1 MGTIE
6 AEATQADGVRGAA
19 YQAFWLLR
27 IGFTVAPILFG
38 IDKFFNWTVHWP
50 DYLAGWINNIM
61 PGSAQGFM
69 YFVGVVEIAA
79 GLIVAVAPVIG
90 APLVAAWLA
99 GIVINLLTNNPPE
112 YYDIALR
119 DFGLMLGALTLTRLA
134 WPSPECANS
143 RSRNERR
150 QIGSA
155 CIERLDFRTV
165 GPPAAAQPPKSSKT
179 TIRPDRA

>member
-1 MGTIE
+1 MATME
-6 AEATQADGVRGAA
+6 ASANRTDAVRGAA
-19 YQAFWLLR
+19 FQAFWLLR

-61 PGSAQGFM
+61 PGSGQDFM
-69 YFVGVVEIAA
+69 YFVGAVEIAA
-79 GLIVAVAPVIG
+79 GLIVAVAPIIG

-99 GIVINLLTNNPPE
+99 GIIVNLLTNDPPE

-134 WPSPECANS
+134 WAFARKGAPAFRERAPEH
-143 RSRNERR
+143 RFRLRR
-150 QIGSA
+150 A
-155 CIERLDFRTV
+155 T
-165 GPPAAAQPPKSSKT
+165 
-179 TIRPDRA
+179 